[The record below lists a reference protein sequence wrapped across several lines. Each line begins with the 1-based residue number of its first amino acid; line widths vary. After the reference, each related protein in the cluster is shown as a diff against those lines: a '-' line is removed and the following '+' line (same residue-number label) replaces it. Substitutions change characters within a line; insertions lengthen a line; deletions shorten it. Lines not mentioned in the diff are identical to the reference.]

1 MTQDASN
8 DTPVSSRTRIATSAR
23 IAPGVVVNGPCEI
36 GEECQVDAGVVLD
49 AGKDGRIVLEEG
61 ARLQAGAIV
70 AGSVVIARGALV
82 QAGAVVVRDVPPH
95 SIVAGNP
102 AQIVGY
108 TVGGND
114 AAPTA
119 LKQAP
124 ATPGVVSSSVRGV
137 TLHRL
142 PKVLDLRGNLT
153 VGEFGRSVPFEAHHV
168 VGDRAVP
175 VEVGEHALGVRH
187 HLLDAFGDG
196 EHAHR
201 TCHQF
206 LICARGSLSVVADDG
221 ASREEFHL
229 DDPSIGIHL
238 PPLTWGI
245 QYKYSA
251 DAVLLVFA
259 SEFYDTQEYIRD
271 YAEFV
276 QLVGR
281 KE

>member
-36 GEECQVDAGVVLD
+36 GEEGQVDAGVVLD
-49 AGKDGRIVLEEG
+49 AGKDGRIVLEDG

-124 ATPGVVSSSVRGV
+124 ATPAVVSSSVRGV

-153 VGEFGRSVPFEAHHV
+153 VGEFGRSVPFEARRYFMV
-168 VGDRAVP
+168 FGVP
-175 VEVGEHALGVRH
+175 NAEVR
-187 HLLDAFGDG
+187 G

-281 KE
+281 TE